1 MSELMDCSAVVSRD
15 GSPSKGI
22 LNLRS
27 RGGSPSKV
35 KGTEATWSQYAAQS
49 GYPPDTKRGRQHGAH
64 GADWNKHAAYEAA
77 WKAWA
82 YGSENV
88 PSGGL
93 DGLAGIW
100 NDYGAQS
107 GPWNEHGAT
116 FGGWPDVESGY
127 GQQDVTHGAPGSAL
141 SQTAGY
147 GGANETPGSLNKFG
161 AHDHSHN
168 RFGASQFGTQ
178 DFANNQFGFTV
189 SYADGASQFASRQT
203 ESHGNGSN
211 KSAPENAFEKAM
223 HRQMR
228 TMQEKVS
235 AQDAAYAAMMSNLRI
250 QGDNLKGDTGKSD
263 HGTPRSVLKACAKE
277 FEYGLRGE
285 EDTKYTLQSSASKN
299 KNTEIESHMMRI
311 LERKL
316 HLPRLDI
323 ASAGSRW
330 PNNPSDGPKV
340 HAWKA
345 QQREREL
352 NEGLGS
358 WLDLSKIKIPTAE
371 KIAEPARKE
380 QEEYVPEGGWTFDE
394 RTLRTK
400 GEWAPL
406 LDAIDK

>member
-1 MSELMDCSAVVSRD
+1 VVSRD

-22 LNLRS
+22 LNLCS
-27 RGGSPSKV
+27 RGGSASKV
-35 KGTEATWSQYAAQS
+35 KETETTWNQYAAQS
-49 GYPPDTKRGRQHGAH
+49 GFPPDMERGRQHGAQ

-88 PSGGL
+88 PSGGH

-100 NDYGAQS
+100 NDYGAQT

-116 FGGWPDVESGY
+116 FGGWPDAESGY
-127 GQQDVTHGAPGSAL
+127 GQKDVNHGALGPAL
-141 SQTAGY
+141 SQTGGY
-147 GGANETPGSLNKFG
+147 GGANEAPGSLNKFG
-161 AHDHSHN
+161 AHDHHN
-168 RFGASQFGTQ
+168 QIGASQFGTQ

-189 SYADGASQFASRQT
+189 SYDPGASQHASRQT
-203 ESHGNGSN
+203 ESHGNGSY
-211 KSAPENAFEKAM
+211 KFAPENAFEKAM
-223 HRQMR
+223 QSKIRA
-228 TMQEKVS
+228 MQEKVN
-235 AQDAAYAAMMSNLRI
+235 AQDTAYAAMMSSLRI
-250 QGDNLKGDTGKSD
+250 QGDNLKGSTGKSD

-277 FEYGLRGE
+277 FEYGLGGKDKE
-285 EDTKYTLQSSASKN
+285 IEYALQSSASKDKN
-299 KNTEIESHMMRI
+299 KEIESHMMRI

-316 HLPRLDI
+316 HLPRLDN
-323 ASAGSRW
+323 ASTGSRW

-340 HAWKA
+340 HAWKTE
-345 QQREREL
+345 QREREL

-358 WLDLSKIKIPTAE
+358 WLDASKIKIPTAE
-371 KIAEPARKE
+371 EIAEPTRKE